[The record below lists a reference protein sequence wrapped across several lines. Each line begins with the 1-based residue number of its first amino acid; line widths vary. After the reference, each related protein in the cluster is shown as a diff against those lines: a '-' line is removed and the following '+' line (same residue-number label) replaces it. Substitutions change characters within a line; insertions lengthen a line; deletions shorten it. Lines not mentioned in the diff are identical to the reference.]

1 MEYQMAHQEFGD
13 RTMKKICISATLLV
27 ALLAILPSNVH
38 AQQCSNA
45 YTAKRGDSW
54 WSIAQSANTT
64 LNKIFKINNATAK
77 TQILVGDNICIPAV
91 APVPQFLSRGQ
102 VIQIIRAA
110 WPDDLEEQAI
120 AIAQRESRLNPRA
133 VSSGKC
139 CYGLFQIYYRWHK
152 TWLPDVGVT
161 TANQLLDAQLNAVAA
176 YRMYQRNN
184 GWGPWK

>member
-1 MEYQMAHQEFGD
+1 
-13 RTMKKICISATLLV
+13 MKKICIAATLLV
-27 ALLAILPSNVH
+27 SLLAVSPSNVH
-38 AQQCSNA
+38 AKQCSNA

-54 WSIAQSANTT
+54 WSIAQMTDTS
-64 LNKIFKINNATAK
+64 LNKIFKINNTNAK
-77 TQILVGDNICIPAV
+77 TRILVGDEICIPV
-91 APVPQFLSRGQ
+91 VLSLPPTLSRGQ
-102 VIQIIRAA
+102 VIQIIRDA
-110 WPDDLEEQAI
+110 WPDNLEEQAI

-152 TWLPDVGVT
+152 TWLSDVGVSS
-161 TANQLLDAQLNAVAA
+161 ANQLLNPQLNAVAA

>member
-1 MEYQMAHQEFGD
+1 MYSICNLYFLIKISHNHVN
-13 RTMKKICISATLLV
+13 KKKRCNYIFEARNQIIGLCS
-27 ALLAILPSNVH
+27 ILIN
-38 AQQCSNA
+38 QLIFFIYNC
-45 YTAKRGDSW
+45 KKFFR
-54 WSIAQSANTT
+54 
-64 LNKIFKINNATAK
+64 KIFKINNATAK

-91 APVPQFLSRGQ
+91 APVPQSLSRGQ